1 MNLNKTILSNYGN
14 SILKLLETCEL
25 HDKNKNKLDLD
36 QTFKDILSLVKNN
49 KNSNQTIFFVGNG
62 GSNAIS
68 SHMAVDW
75 TKNGGM
81 RSYSLDNSSLITC
94 ISNDYGYEYVYSK
107 QIEFY
112 AKSND
117 VLFAISSGGNSK
129 NIINA
134 VIEAKKIGL
143 HVITLSGFEKNN
155 FLRYTGD
162 INFYISSKSYGF
174 VEIGHEMILHSL
186 LDYSMGLLS

>member
-1 MNLNKTILSNYGN
+1 MILNKTILSDYAN
-14 SILKLLETCEL
+14 SIFKLLETCEL
-25 HDKNKNKLDLD
+25 HDNNKNKLDLD
-36 QTFKDILSLVKNN
+36 QTFRDINSLVKNN

-68 SHMAVDW
+68 SHMATDW

-94 ISNDYGYEYVYSK
+94 LSNDYGYEYVYSK

-117 VLFAISSGGNSK
+117 ILFAISSSGNSK

-143 HVITLSGFEKNN
+143 QIITLSGFEKNN
-155 FLRYTGD
+155 LLRYTGN

-174 VEIGHEMILHSL
+174 VEIGHEIILHSL
-186 LDYSMGLLS
+186 LDYSMGLLD

>member
-68 SHMAVDW
+68 SHMATDW